1 MCGIVGYNNE
11 DPVLIG
17 KLCDL
22 LHHRGPDDSGY
33 YSDESF
39 SFGQTRLSIIDITDA
54 GHQPMFYSSETGA
67 CSEKHRTEHRSDFSN
82 QTAGIVF
89 NGEIYNYHELKE
101 ELGKA
106 GYNFST
112 HSDTE
117 VVLAAYLEW
126 GSTCVEHFNGMWA
139 FCIYDIRN
147 GMLFLSRD
155 RLGIKPLYYYSDDGK
170 FMFGSEMKVFFQ
182 ANLDLSINPVSLNH
196 YMYFGYSPRS
206 RSVLSKVQKL
216 LPGHNL
222 VYDLR
227 NKAIRSNNS
236 YWNIRFHPE
245 QITFEDAQEKIYSLL
260 DDSVQKR
267 MLADVP
273 VGAFLSGG
281 LDSSVIVY
289 FMRKYNPEL
298 KTFSINFDHDD
309 FNESKWAKIVAGKFG
324 TDHYEISFSSS
335 DVRKLIDELPLY
347 FDDPFG
353 DASMIPTYL
362 VSKVAADHVKVC
374 LSGTGSDELF
384 AGYPR
389 YREIQ
394 MLHSLRK
401 MPGFAKKAAALAY
414 KILDPDK
421 AGKLDMLLSLKNK
434 KQLYLMLL
442 SHMFRNRK
450 ESGEVPCLKELE
462 HYFQQESNLSA
473 VQYFDQISY
482 LPDDLLVKEDRATM
496 ANHLEGR
503 VPFIDYR
510 LVDFANSLDRKYLLY
525 KGTGKYILK
534 KTFEGKIPDEIIN
547 RRKQGFGVPLV
558 HYFRNELKTFAEE
571 ILFEHS
577 GNDYFKKEELQILW
591 KKHQQGKS
599 DYSPLFWNIIMYKKW
614 DELWMKK

>member
-1 MCGIVGYNNE
+1 MCGIVGYNNH

-17 KLCDL
+17 KLCTL
-22 LHHRGPDDSGY
+22 LQHRGPDDSGS
-33 YSDESF
+33 YSDEYF
-39 SFGQTRLSIIDITDA
+39 SFAQTRLSIIDITEA
-54 GHQPMFYSSETGA
+54 GHQPMFYNKETGA
-67 CSEKHRTEHRSDFSN
+67 CSDKHHSKHCLDFGHQS
-82 QTAGIVF
+82 AGIVF
-89 NGEIYNYHELKE
+89 NGEIYNYQEIKE
-101 ELGKA
+101 ELNRS
-106 GYNFST
+106 GYIFTT

-117 VVLAAYLEW
+117 VVLASYLEW
-126 GSTCVEHFNGMWA
+126 GSSCVEHFNGMWA
-139 FCIYDIRN
+139 FCIYDIGN
-147 GMLFLSRD
+147 NMLFLSRD
-155 RLGIKPLYYYSDDGK
+155 RLGIKPLYYYSAEGK
-170 FMFGSEMKVFFQ
+170 FVFGSEMKVFFQ
-182 ANLDLSINPVSLNH
+182 ADLDLSIDPLSLNH
-196 YMYFGYSPRS
+196 YIYFGYSPRS

-222 VYDLR
+222 VYDLK
-227 NKAIRSNNS
+227 NKSIRSNNS
-236 YWNIRFHPE
+236 YWNIRFQHE
-245 QITFEDAQEKIYSLL
+245 DISFEDAKERIYSLL

-281 LDSSVIVY
+281 LDSSIIVY
-289 FMRKYNPEL
+289 FMKKYNPDL
-298 KTFSINFDHDD
+298 KTFSIKFDHDD
-309 FNESKWAKIVAGKFG
+309 FNESKWAKIVADKFS
-324 TDHYEISFSSS
+324 TDHYEISFSSG
-335 DVRKLIDELPLY
+335 DVKKLIDDLPFY

-362 VSKVAADHVKVC
+362 VSKVASEQVKVC

-389 YREIQ
+389 YKEIQ

-401 MPGFAKKAAALAY
+401 MPGFAKKAAVWSY
-414 KILDPDK
+414 KMLDPDK
-421 AGKLDMLLSLKNK
+421 AGKLDIMLSTNNE

-450 ESGEVPCLKELE
+450 ESGEAVCLNELE
-462 HYFQQESNLSA
+462 NYFQKGTDLST
-473 VQYFDQISY
+473 VQYFDQMSY

-510 LVDFANSLDRKYLLY
+510 LVDFANSMDRKYLLY
-525 KGTGKYILK
+525 KGIGKYILK
-534 KTFEGKIPDEIIN
+534 RTFEGKLPDEIIN
-547 RRKQGFGVPLV
+547 RKKQGFGVPLV

-571 ILFEHS
+571 ILFDS
-577 GNDYFKKEELQILW
+577 DRNDYFKKEDLQKLW

-614 DELWMKK
+614 YEKWMN